1 MSLSGSIMCH
11 VKEWMGCCRIL
22 VMLIFASCQS
32 QNDATVASATLEV
45 PPNFVFVLADDQG
58 WNGTSVQMMDGEP
71 LSKSDF
77 METPNLEILAEQG
90 VRFSHAY
97 SAAPVC
103 APSRYGIQFGK
114 TPARLSLIRVGM
126 NSNHIRH
133 GEYASI
139 PKALK
144 EINST
149 YVAGHFGKWG
159 MGSTPEV
166 LGYDVSDGPT
176 QNREGGFHNDRSQWD
191 AKVKSDPKHIF
202 DLTDRAIAFM
212 SENVHRPFYLQVSYY
227 AVHADIEARAATLVK
242 YAKKQ
247 PGLRQKNPGFA
258 AMTEDLD
265 DGLGKLLAAIDSLA
279 LTDNTYIIYMS
290 DNGSV
295 PNIPG
300 AKKYEESYNYPL
312 SRGKWDAMEGGIR
325 VPLII
330 RGPGIAAGMESTVP
344 VSGTDMLPTIVDLAG
359 DGTRTFSA
367 IDGGSFKD
375 ILVSNKSDS
384 INRPVSGLFFH
395 VPYRNGIALK
405 RPHSALRMGDF
416 KLLKFQDKEES
427 LLFNLNTDIGEK
439 RDISA
444 DNPDKTAE
452 MMTVLEDYLKEVHA
466 PKWEEGIT
474 WKNKPLVEIN
484 SQY

>member
-1 MSLSGSIMCH
+1 MNHFSFKTMCLNQ
-11 VKEWMGCCRIL
+11 WPGYCLALL
-22 VMLIFASCQS
+22 VFVCASCDS
-32 QNDATVASATLEV
+32 DTDANVVSEAIKA
-45 PPNFVFVLADDQG
+45 PPNFVFILADDQG
-58 WNGTSVQMMDGEP
+58 WNGTSVQMMEGEP
-71 LSKSDF
+71 LSKSDY
-77 METPNLEILAEQG
+77 METPNLEMLAHQG
-90 VRFSHAY
+90 ARFSQAY

-126 NSNHIRH
+126 NSSHIQH
-133 GEYASI
+133 DEYASI
-139 PKALK
+139 PKVLK
-144 EINST
+144 EIDSS

-176 QNREGGFHNDRSQWD
+176 QNREGGFKNDKSQWD
-191 AKVKSDPKHIF
+191 AKAKTDPKNIF
-202 DLTDRAIAFM
+202 DLTERAIDFM
-212 SENVHRPFYLQVSYY
+212 SANVNRPFYLQVSHY
-227 AVHADIEARAATLVK
+227 AVHADIEAQSTTLDK
-242 YAKKQ
+242 YNAKE

-265 DGLGKLLAAIDSLA
+265 EGLGQLMAAIDSLDLA
-279 LTDNTYIIYMS
+279 ENTYVIYMS

-300 AKKYEESYNYPL
+300 AKKYEKSYNYPL
-312 SRGKWDAMEGGIR
+312 SRGKWDAMEGGVR

-330 RGPGIAAGMESTVP
+330 RGPGVTQGMESRVP

-359 DGTRTFSA
+359 NGMREFEA
-367 IDGGSFKD
+367 IDGGSFSEALLNNQQD
-375 ILVSNKSDS
+375 AIE
-384 INRPVSGLFFH
+384 RPVAGLFFH

-416 KLLKFQDKEES
+416 KLLKFQDNDES
-427 LLFNLNTDIGEK
+427 LLFNLATDIAES
-439 RDISA
+439 RDISKE
-444 DNPDKTAE
+444 NPGKVGE
-452 MMTVLEDYLKEVHA
+452 MLTVLEEYLKDVHA

-474 WKNKPLVEIN
+474 WKQKPLAEIN

>member
-1 MSLSGSIMCH
+1 MNDFIFKMLRLKQWPRYGMAF
-11 VKEWMGCCRIL
+11 MAL
-22 VMLIFASCQS
+22 VCASCS
-32 QNDATVASATLEV
+32 SETDTTAELESV
-45 PPNFVFVLADDQG
+45 KACPSFIFVLADDQG
-58 WNGTSVQMMDGEP
+58 WNGTSVQMMEDEP
-71 LSKSDF
+71 LSRSDY
-77 METPNLEILAEQG
+77 METPNLEILARQG
-90 VRFSHAY
+90 ARFSQAY

-126 NSNHIRH
+126 NSSHIQH
-133 GEYASI
+133 EEYASI

-144 EINST
+144 EIDSS
-149 YVAGHFGKWG
+149 YVAAHFGKWG

-176 QNREGGFHNDRSQWD
+176 QNREGGFKNDKSQWD
-191 AKVKSDPKHIF
+191 PKAKTDPKNIF
-202 DLTDRAIAFM
+202 DLTDRAIDFM
-212 SENVHRPFYLQVSYY
+212 SENANRPFYLQVSHY
-227 AVHADIEARAATLVK
+227 AVHADIEARSSTLEK
-242 YAKKQ
+242 YNAKE
-247 PGLRQKNPGFA
+247 PGLRQTNPGFA

-265 DGLGKLLAAIDSLA
+265 EGLGKLMAAVDRLGLAE
-279 LTDNTYIIYMS
+279 NTYIIYMS

-312 SRGKWDAMEGGIR
+312 SRGKWDAMEGGVR

-330 RGPGIAAGMESTVP
+330 RGPGVTQGMESKVP

-359 DGTRTFSA
+359 NGMREFEA
-367 IDGGSFKD
+367 IDGGSFRGALLNNPRD
-375 ILVSNKSDS
+375 VVE
-384 INRPVSGLFFH
+384 RPVPGLFFH

-405 RPHSALRMGDF
+405 RPHSALRMGDY
-416 KLLKFQDKEES
+416 KLLKFQDNDES
-427 LLFNLNTDIGEK
+427 FLFNLALDISEN
-439 RDISA
+439 RDISGE
-444 DNPDKTAE
+444 NPEKVGEMLTA
-452 MMTVLEDYLKEVHA
+452 LEEYLKDVHA

-474 WKNKPLVEIN
+474 WKKKPLAEIN